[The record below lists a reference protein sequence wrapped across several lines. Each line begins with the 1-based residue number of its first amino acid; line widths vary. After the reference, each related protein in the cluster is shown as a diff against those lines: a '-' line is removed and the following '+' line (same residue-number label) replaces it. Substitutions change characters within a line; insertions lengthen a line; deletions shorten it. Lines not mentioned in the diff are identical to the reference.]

1 MSLAPQSS
9 TPLSPAPLAA
19 WRLHDAK
26 AKFSAIVDSAMR
38 GTPQFVTR
46 RGQDAVVVL
55 AKQDYDAL
63 RQLGSAHSPN
73 FIDHLLG
80 IPKNAI
86 SEEQGFERLNP
97 VLREVD
103 FQ

>member
-1 MSLAPQSS
+1 MSLTVQSFV
-9 TPLSPAPLAA
+9 PFSPAPLTA

-26 AKFSAIVDSAMR
+26 AKFSAIVDSAIR

-63 RQLGSAHSPN
+63 RQLGAAAPPS
-73 FIDHLLG
+73 FIEHLLS
-80 IPKNAI
+80 IPKNTADT
-86 SEEQGFERLNP
+86 EQTFERLNP
-97 VLREVD
+97 VLREVN

>member
-9 TPLSPAPLAA
+9 APLSPAPLAA

-86 SEEQGFERLNP
+86 SDEQGFERLNP